1 MSTPRKSRIAVADMT
16 VIALVAVMILV
27 GKTVLRVPIHLSGHA
42 GVLWIAA
49 LVIGRGVVRRPGAA
63 TFMAL
68 IGGLLV
74 AMMQPSDGGF
84 FFTVAKYL
92 AAGIVLDALTPLLG
106 GRLDRLVPAIV
117 AGAAAHAGKVAVD
130 LVQGIA
136 AGVPGSVL
144 ALGLTADLAL
154 HIAFGA
160 LGGLLGALVLRVLAR
175 ARIPQM
181 AGLTD
186 EGGAR

>member
-1 MSTPRKSRIAVADMT
+1 MTRPPARIAVSDMT

-27 GKTVLRVPIHLSGHA
+27 GKTVLRMPIQVSGHA

-49 LVIGRGVVRRPGAA
+49 LVIGRGVVKRPGAA
-63 TFMAL
+63 TLMAL

-74 AMMQPSDGGF
+74 AFMQPNDSGLL
-84 FFTVAKYL
+84 FTVGKYVIPGML
-92 AAGIVLDALTPLLG
+92 LDTLTPLLG
-106 GRLDRLVPAIV
+106 GRLDRTLPAIV
-117 AGAAAHAGKVAVD
+117 AGAAAHAGKVAVA
-130 LVQGIA
+130 LLQGVV
-136 AGVPGSVL
+136 AGVPASVL
-144 ALGLTADLAL
+144 AFGLTADLAL

-160 LGGLLGALVLRVLAR
+160 LGGFLAALVLRGLLR

-181 AGLTD
+181 ADLAD

>member
-1 MSTPRKSRIAVADMT
+1 MT

-27 GKTVLRVPIHLSGHA
+27 GKTVLRMPIQLSGHA

-68 IGGLLV
+68 VGGLLV
-74 AMMQPSDGGF
+74 AFMQPADAGI
-84 FFTVAKYL
+84 FFTVAKYVVPGMLLDGL
-92 AAGIVLDALTPLLG
+92 APLLG
-106 GRLDRLVPAIV
+106 GRFDRFVPAIA

-130 LVQGIA
+130 LVQGVV
-136 AGVPGSVL
+136 AGIPAPVL
-144 ALGLTADLAL
+144 AVGLTAQLAL

-160 LGGLLGALVLRVLAR
+160 LGGLLAALVLRTLMR
-175 ARIPQM
+175 ARIPQL
-181 AGLTD
+181 ADLSAPAD
-186 EGGAR
+186 EETVR